1 MEDLVMETLTVKYH
15 EIDEQMETTLTYIYV

>member
-1 MEDLVMETLTVKYH
+1 MEDLVMETLTVKYN